1 VWIDRYLFTGVAA
14 LTFVSALA
22 GSATASCAAPA
33 PLREAIKDAPAV
45 FVGTVIETANRSRW
59 ATVHVEEVWKGTGLP
74 DEVEVRAG
82 PEDPPGPGGTATSVD
97 RTYTSGTRYLF
108 VPYDRSSQAI
118 FQDNACTRTSQF
130 RSPLERF
137 RPARGEDP
145 DPSTIRPAPRRINQT
160 TRGYPSPWLL
170 SSAS

>member
-59 ATVHVEEVWKGTGLP
+59 ATVHVEEVRKGTGLP

-108 VPYDRSSQAI
+108 VP
-118 FQDNACTRTSQF
+118 
-130 RSPLERF
+130 L
-137 RPARGEDP
+137 
-145 DPSTIRPAPRRINQT
+145 
-160 TRGYPSPWLL
+160 
-170 SSAS
+170 